1 MKKILVVIVLL
12 LLTGCTNKVEEDKY
26 AYLEY
31 KNNLEEQ
38 KDFVSQESLEFNT
51 YFNLVRETEEKVT
64 YSLVI
69 DSPKVNMNNV
79 KALLIHDFVTDD
91 VFPSVG
97 IFDEPV
103 TLHKDSNDKIVLE
116 GSIQTIDDISD
127 TKFKLYLE
135 YVDDDGL
142 ENNIYYEV
150 HRG

>member
-1 MKKILVVIVLL
+1 MKKILILVSLFLL
-12 LLTGCTNKVEEDKY
+12 VGCTNKVEEDKY

-69 DSPKVNMNNV
+69 DNPKFNMKNV
-79 KALLIHDFVTDD
+79 KALLIHDFITED

-116 GSIQTIDDISD
+116 GSIQTIEDISD

-142 ENNIYYEV
+142 ENSIYYEV

>member
-12 LLTGCTNKVEEDKY
+12 LLTGCTNKVEEEKY

-69 DSPKVNMNNV
+69 DSPKVNMKNV

-116 GSIQTIDDISD
+116 GSIQTIEDISD

-142 ENNIYYEV
+142 ENSIYYEV

>member
-1 MKKILVVIVLL
+1 MKKILILVSLFLL
-12 LLTGCTNKVEEDKY
+12 VGCTNKVEEDKY

-69 DSPKVNMNNV
+69 DNPKFNMKNV
-79 KALLIHDFVTDD
+79 KALLIHDFITED

-142 ENNIYYEV
+142 ENSIYYEV

>member
-12 LLTGCTNKVEEDKY
+12 LLTGCTNKVEEEKY

-142 ENNIYYEV
+142 ENSIYYEV

>member
-1 MKKILVVIVLL
+1 MKRILVVIVLL

-116 GSIQTIDDISD
+116 GSIQTTDDISD

-142 ENNIYYEV
+142 ENSIYYEV

>member
-12 LLTGCTNKVEEDKY
+12 LLTGCTNKVEEEKY

-103 TLHKDSNDKIVLE
+103 TLHKGSNDKIVLE

-142 ENNIYYEV
+142 ENSIYYEV

>member
-12 LLTGCTNKVEEDKY
+12 LLTGCTNKVEEEKY

-103 TLHKDSNDKIVLE
+103 TLHKDSNDKIYLE
-116 GSIQTIDDISD
+116 GIIQTIDDISD

-142 ENNIYYEV
+142 ENSIYYEV

>member
-1 MKKILVVIVLL
+1 MDHLSAFRLRVIQS
-12 LLTGCTNKVEEDKY
+12 

-142 ENNIYYEV
+142 ENSIYYEV

>member
-135 YVDDDGL
+135 YVDGDGL
-142 ENNIYYEV
+142 ENSIYYEV

>member
-12 LLTGCTNKVEEDKY
+12 LLTGCTNKVEEEKY

-69 DSPKVNMNNV
+69 DNPKFNMKNV
-79 KALLIHDFVTDD
+79 KALLIHDFITED

-116 GSIQTIDDISD
+116 GSIQTIEDISD

-142 ENNIYYEV
+142 ENSIYYEV

>member
-142 ENNIYYEV
+142 ENSIYYEV
-150 HRG
+150 HRR

>member
-116 GSIQTIDDISD
+116 GSIQTIDDMSD

-142 ENNIYYEV
+142 ENSIYYEV

>member
-1 MKKILVVIVLL
+1 M
-12 LLTGCTNKVEEDKY
+12 
-26 AYLEY
+26 
-31 KNNLEEQ
+31 
-38 KDFVSQESLEFNT
+38 
-51 YFNLVRETEEKVT
+51 VRETEEKVT

-142 ENNIYYEV
+142 ENSIYYEV

>member
-142 ENNIYYEV
+142 ENSIYYEV

>member
-12 LLTGCTNKVEEDKY
+12 LLTGCTNKVEEEKY

-38 KDFVSQESLEFNT
+38 KDFVSQESLEFNS
-51 YFNLVRETEEKVT
+51 YFNFFLETEEKVT

-116 GSIQTIDDISD
+116 GSIQTTDDISD

-142 ENNIYYEV
+142 ENSIYYEV

>member
-91 VFPSVG
+91 IFPSVG

-142 ENNIYYEV
+142 ENSIYYEV

>member
-116 GSIQTIDDISD
+116 GSIQTTDDISD

-142 ENNIYYEV
+142 ENSIYYEV

>member
-51 YFNLVRETEEKVT
+51 YFNLIRETEEKVT

-116 GSIQTIDDISD
+116 GSIQTIEDISD

-142 ENNIYYEV
+142 ENSIYYEV